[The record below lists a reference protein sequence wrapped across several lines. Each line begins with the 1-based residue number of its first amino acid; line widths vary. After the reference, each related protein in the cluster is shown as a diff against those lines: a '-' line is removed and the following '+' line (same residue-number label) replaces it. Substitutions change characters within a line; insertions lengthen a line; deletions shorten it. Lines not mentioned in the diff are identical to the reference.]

1 MKLVTLLGA
10 ILITFALLSYGIGF
24 ISIQRFKI
32 ITSGV
37 LIFLSLGVLLDI
49 VAVSLMIAGAKTTPF
64 TWHGLIGYSAS
75 VTMIIN
81 LILVWQIYIKK
92 GMYSKIRKSVITYSK
107 FAFGW
112 WLITYITGSLMVLWL

>member
-49 VAVSLMIAGAKTTPF
+49 VAVALMIAGTEKTPF
-64 TWHGLIGYSAS
+64 SSHGLLGYSAS
-75 VTMIIN
+75 ILMIVN
-81 LILVWQIYIKK
+81 LILIWQIYIKT
-92 GMYSKIRKSVITYSK
+92 GMHSKIRKSVVTYSK

-112 WLITYITGSLMVLWL
+112 WVITYITGSLIVLW